1 MSNVVESI
9 DFVRALINFL
19 SLHDISQPMN
29 VIIFLFVIS
38 LLLVIGYDF
47 LNDVKTIDGALSVS
61 FLLNAQ
67 GFEEIL
73 QRKAIVL
80 AL

>member
-19 SLHDISQPMN
+19 SLHDIGKPMN

-47 LNDVKTIDGALSVS
+47 LNDVKTIDGVLSVS

-73 QRKAIVL
+73 
-80 AL
+80 

>member
-19 SLHDISQPMN
+19 SLHDIGQPMN

-47 LNDVKTIDGALSVS
+47 LNDVKTIDGVLSVS